1 MTEKTTFDA
10 TDDAPLAPATRAPR
24 FAAVAVLLIVAL
36 AGIIGGVALE
46 RAVLRPQRWAAARAS
61 MPPRGERRPPRR
73 PSAMLPAELKL
84 SEVQAARIDTIVERQ
99 MQGFR
104 EVRRSTQP
112 AIDSLM
118 AQTRR
123 AMDSVL
129 SPAQRA
135 LMDSVR
141 TRREADFRRR
151 YPDGGPP
158 RGGGDR
164 RRSLEP
170 RPQ

>member
-1 MTEKTTFDA
+1 
-10 TDDAPLAPATRAPR
+10 
-24 FAAVAVLLIVAL
+24 
-36 AGIIGGVALE
+36 
-46 RAVLRPQRWAAARAS
+46 
-61 MPPRGERRPPRR
+61 
-73 PSAMLPAELKL
+73 MLPAELKL